1 MTSVYAVRCFL
12 KVFLPNTV
20 DLIIRIF
27 LLYFQIQYPNIA
39 GTYYD
44 RFDAVIN
51 LGLILRKEL
60 LTISTTSLEVI
71 LDS

>member
-12 KVFLPNTV
+12 KVFLLNTV